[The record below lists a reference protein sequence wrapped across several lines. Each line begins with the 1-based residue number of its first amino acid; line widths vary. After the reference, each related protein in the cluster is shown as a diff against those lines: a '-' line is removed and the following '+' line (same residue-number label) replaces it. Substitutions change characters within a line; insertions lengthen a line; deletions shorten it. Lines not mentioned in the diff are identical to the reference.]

1 MAAPRARAASAFS
14 MTSAAAPSPMTKPSR
29 FFAKGLAAASGGSL
43 WVDSAESR
51 EKRISASACTE
62 PSVPMHRAA
71 SVSPRRI
78 ASTPSWIAVAPEE
91 HAVDSEIGEPLVP
104 KRSAIR
110 SATVPNRKRSCQGLK
125 RPVAAA
131 PQKIPV
137 GDAVVL
143 SRGLGERL
151 ALRPFE
157 LDRRHRDEQ
166 GAREVAGPAGA
177 GLADRLLGGEHR
189 QTLGEHRRA
198 ERLGRDEVDGAGN
211 RRPQR
216 LGREAVDG
224 VNARAAGGERRP
236 VVLPPLPE
244 RGDDPRPVT
253 ATSGRP

>member
-14 MTSAAAPSPMTKPSR
+14 STSAAAPSPMTKPSR
-29 FFAKGLAAASGGSL
+29 FFAKGLAAASGGWL

-51 EKRISASACTE
+51 ENRISASACTE

-91 HAVDSEIGEPLVP
+91 HAVDSEIGEPLV
-104 KRSAIR
+104 
-110 SATVPNRKRSCQGLK
+110 
-125 RPVAAA
+125 
-131 PQKIPV
+131 
-137 GDAVVL
+137 
-143 SRGLGERL
+143 
-151 ALRPFE
+151 LRPFE

-166 GAREVAGPAGA
+166 CAREVAGPAGA

-189 QTLGEHRRA
+189 QALGEHRRA
-198 ERLGRDEVDGAGN
+198 EGLGRDEVDGAGN

-224 VNARAAGGERRP
+224 VNARAAGGQRRP

-244 RGDDPRPVT
+244 RGDDPEAGHRDER
-253 ATSGRP
+253 TSLTIPMRHLAL